1 MIPDI
6 HPEDVFPVRLKAAM
20 AAADIS
26 AADLAER
33 SGTNRNGIRI
43 YLCGRGVPS
52 AFILARMAATLQ
64 VSCDWLLGLVEN
76 KEDIG

>member
-6 HPEDVFPVRLKAAM
+6 HPEDIFPVRLKAAM
-20 AAADIS
+20 AASDIS

-33 SGTNRNGIRI
+33 CGTNRNGVRV

-52 AFILARMAATLQ
+52 AFILARIAATLH
-64 VSCDWLLGLVEN
+64 VSCDWLLGLTEQ
-76 KEDIG
+76 KEDIR